1 MDLMGISISTGSAC
15 DGRSNKISHV
25 IEAVKVDDKYAA
37 GTIRISLG
45 KENNI
50 SDANMI
56 AEGIIKIIS
65 GYGKD

>member
-1 MDLMGISISTGSAC
+1 MEIKPDMNSNQEPLNKKTSNNFIINDDL
-15 DGRSNKISHV
+15 
-25 IEAVKVDDKYAA
+25 
-37 GTIRISLG
+37 